1 MKKSELLVPAGGKE
15 QFVAAVENGAD
26 AIYIG
31 GKNYSARNNAE
42 NFSDEEAEEAVDYGH
57 LKNVKTYV
65 AMNTLLFDDELKGA
79 FDQACRY
86 YEMGV
91 DALIIQDL
99 GLGRVLKNYLPDMP
113 LHLSTQAGVRDVAG
127 VYAAAKLGYE
137 RVVLARETGFE
148 EIKKA
153 AATGTEIEVF
163 VHGAMCIC
171 YSGQCQLSRYIGGR
185 SGNRGTCAQPCRL
198 PYSCESGQ
206 NYPLSPKDMCL
217 IEEAGR
223 LCEAGVSS
231 LKIEGRMKSPE
242 YVAVVT
248 SIYRKYIDLW
258 SSGHKPEVTEED
270 IYLLRQIYNRGGF
283 TKGYFYGDP
292 GNNLMAADFSKNSGV
307 YMGKAAFASKGPLVE
322 IEYDGKGNVP
332 DIEKGDYVEIR
343 GEKLTSNM
351 VTYKQIQNGKT
362 VIGDLKGDIRKG
374 DPIYRLASADQ
385 LAKARR
391 TFENAD
397 PSKRGKSS
405 RRVPVNMNLVIEAE
419 KQMRLTASYNGINVT
434 LNSDIIPQKAVS
446 GIPISQKAKS
456 QLAKTGDTA
465 FLPGDIC
472 VYEPTPAF
480 IPVSAINRLRRQVL
494 DKLESE
500 IICSFKRKGI
510 RYGFTAAARKPEENI
525 VEVYFIRGKADKN
538 IIDKALSLRETI
550 RCAVPAEEYAGFKKQ
565 LKAFYGN
572 SKEAQIS
579 VRPYIIPMTSVSK
592 EKAFEM
598 CRWLQEENCGL
609 YVSTLGQLY
618 TFADNGIRLYG
629 DYGLNV
635 TNGEAELACRQLGAA
650 SCADSL
656 EKAEKWQGA
665 YPLMITEHE
674 MDEKILVDRKKS
686 CYDVMFFDRSHKTFI
701 TGKDCPIDWEK
712 AGKKGSVRLFVR

>member
-1 MKKSELLVPAGGKE
+1 MKKSELLVPAGGKK

-31 GKNYSARNNAE
+31 GKNYSARNNAD

-86 YEMGV
+86 HEMGV

-113 LHLSTQAGVRDVAG
+113 LHLSTQAGVRDAAG
-127 VYAAAKLGYE
+127 VYAAAELGYE

-148 EIKKA
+148 EIKKTV
-153 AATGTEIEVF
+153 ATGTEIEVF

-198 PYSCESGQ
+198 PYWCESGRK
-206 NYPLSPKDMCL
+206 YPLSPKDMCL

-223 LCEAGVSS
+223 LCEAGVAS

-248 SIYRKYIDLW
+248 SIYRKYIDMW
-258 SSGHKPEVTEED
+258 SCGHKPEVTEED

-283 TKGYFYGDP
+283 TKGYFYGNP
-292 GNNLMAADFSKNSGV
+292 GENLMASDFSKNSGV
-307 YMGKAAFASKGPLVE
+307 YVGKAASSSKGSLIS
-322 IEYDGKGNVP
+322 IEYDGEEKVP
-332 DIEKGDYVEIR
+332 AIEKGDYVEIR
-343 GEKLTSNM
+343 GEKLTGNM
-351 VTYKQIQNGKT
+351 VTYKEVKNGKT
-362 VIGDLKGDIRKG
+362 IIGDFRGNIRKG
-374 DPIYRLASADQ
+374 DPVYRLASADQ
-385 LAKARR
+385 LAKVRKTFEDADYLKTGKTSRR
-391 TFENAD
+391 T
-397 PSKRGKSS
+397 
-405 RRVPVNMNLVIEAE
+405 PVNMNLVIEAE
-419 KQMRLTASYNGINVT
+419 KNMRLTVSCNGFNVT
-434 LNSDIIPQKAVS
+434 LNSDSVPQKAES
-446 GIPISQKAKS
+446 GNPISQKAEL

-465 FLPGDIC
+465 FCPGDIC
-472 VYEPTPAF
+472 IYEPTPAF
-480 IPVSAINRLRRQVL
+480 IPVSAINRLRRQAL
-494 DKLESE
+494 EKLESE

-510 RYGFTAAARKPEENI
+510 RGGFTATARKPEENI
-525 VEVYFIRGKADKN
+525 MEVYFIRGKADKK
-538 IIDKALSLRETI
+538 IIDKALSLRKSI
-550 RCAVPAEEYAGFKKQ
+550 RCVVPADKYAAFKKQ
-565 LKAFYGN
+565 LKVFYGN
-572 SKEAQIS
+572 SKETQIS

-592 EKAFEM
+592 EKASEI
-598 CRWLQEENCGL
+598 CQWLKEENCGL

-618 TFADNGIRLYG
+618 TFAGNGVRLYG

-635 TNGEAELACRQLGAA
+635 TNGEAELACCQLGAV

-686 CYDVMFFDRSHKTFI
+686 CYDVMFFDSSHKTFI

-712 AGKKGSVRLFVR
+712 AGNKGSVRLFAT